1 MWTVTGSKTSFSL
14 NEIQIIDM
22 KNVEIMRL
30 EWCGEENLLLKA

>member
-30 EWCGEENLLLKA
+30 DRCGEENLLLKA